1 MFESLPGF
9 RDFYPED
16 YEVRQALFQRWKNAV
31 ESAGFVGYDGPVLES
46 LDLYIEK
53 SGEEIVEQLFHFVD
67 KGGRRV
73 ALRPEMT
80 PTLGRMAGSKANG
93 MRKPVKW
100 YNIGD
105 HFRFE
110 RPQKGRTR
118 CFTQLN
124 VDILGEAGVA
134 ADAESI
140 HTLVLVFRAFGLT
153 GEDFYIRLSD
163 RELWSFAMDAWG
175 VAADQRGHVLSAID
189 KMERMDRDA
198 LVSWLSEHVGEVA
211 GVIYDDAKVLAGI
224 HDLDGLIAWGHA
236 LDLSP
241 ARRDALD
248 ARMAEWRALIG
259 ALKDLGC
266 GDYVVIDPGIVRG
279 LAYYTGFVFEA
290 FEKRRKSRALAGG
303 GRYDNLV
310 GKLGGPEL
318 HAVGWA
324 MGDVTMLDCLEFC
337 GKTPHEAARPK
348 LFMVFGE
355 SERSVCFADVDA
367 LRGSGCRVLYSYRAN
382 AGFGKQLKEASQ
394 CGCSHALIYGSDE
407 LADGEVTVKDLG
419 SGTAK
424 RVKREELASFIAALD
439 MKGS

>member
-16 YEVRQALFQRWKNAV
+16 FGVRQALFQRWKEAV
-31 ESAGFVGYDGPVLES
+31 ESAGFVGYDGPVLEP
-46 LDLYIEK
+46 LELYIEK

-80 PTLGRMAGSKANG
+80 PTLGRMAGARANG

-124 VDILGEAGVA
+124 VDILGEPGVA

-140 HTLVLVFRAFGLT
+140 HTLVLVFRSFGLT
-153 GEDFYIRLSD
+153 CEDFYIRLSD

-175 VAADQRGHVLSAID
+175 VSADKRGYVLSAID
-189 KMERMDRDA
+189 KMERMDREA
-198 LVSWLSEHVGEVA
+198 LVSWLSEHVGELA
-211 GVIYDDAKVLAGI
+211 GLIYDDARKLAAI
-224 HDLDGLIAWGHA
+224 HDLDGLIAWGRS
-236 LDLSP
+236 LGLS
-241 ARRDALD
+241 AERREVLD
-248 ARMAEWRALIG
+248 ARMAEWSVLMG
-259 ALKDLGC
+259 ALHDLGC

-310 GKLGGPEL
+310 GKLGGPDL

-337 GKTPHEAARPK
+337 GKTPHEAVRPK

-355 SERSVCFADVDA
+355 SERGVCFGDVDA
-367 LRGSGCRVLYSYRAN
+367 LRSAGCRVVYSYRSN
-382 AGFGKQLKEASQ
+382 AGYGKQLKEASQ
-394 CGCSHALIYGSDE
+394 SGCSHALIYGPDE
-407 LADGEVTVKDLG
+407 LAVGEVTVKDLA
-419 SGTAK
+419 SGTGI
-424 RVKREELASFIAALD
+424 RVKREELAAYIGALD
-439 MKGS
+439 LKGS